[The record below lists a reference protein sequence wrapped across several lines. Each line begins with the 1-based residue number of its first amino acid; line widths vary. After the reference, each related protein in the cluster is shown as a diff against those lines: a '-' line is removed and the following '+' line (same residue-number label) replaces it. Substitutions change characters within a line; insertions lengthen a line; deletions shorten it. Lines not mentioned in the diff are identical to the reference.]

1 MIRCVLFDLD
11 GVVRHFD
18 PGHLESVE
26 QRHRLEPGLLQRA
39 AFEHDLITRVTTG
52 VITRAQWT
60 VAIGDSVGSR
70 SAAAE
75 WLSGPATVDGEIV
88 DLARQLRRDGL
99 LTAILTNGTDTIPTE
114 MSETGLDTEFDAI
127 FNSAEIGVAKPHP
140 NAFRHVCHELEV
152 QPYEVFFTDDSP
164 AKLAGAIELG
174 MAAEPFT
181 DVATLRTQLEKVR
194 ATGQS

>member
-18 PGHLESVE
+18 PDHVGSVE
-26 QRHRLEPGLLQRA
+26 QRHDLEPGVLQRV
-39 AFEHDLITRVTTG
+39 AFEHDLINRVTTG
-52 VITRAQWT
+52 LITRQQWT
-60 VAIGDSVGSR
+60 VAIGDSVGSQA
-70 SAAAE
+70 AAAE
-75 WLSGPATVDGEIV
+75 WLSAPATVDVEILE
-88 DLARQLRRDGL
+88 LARQLRRDGL
-99 LTAILTNGTDTIPTE
+99 LTAILTNGTDTIPAE
-114 MSETGLDTEFDAI
+114 MTETGLDAEFDGI

-140 NAFRHVCHELEV
+140 NAFRHVCYELEV